1 MDFCHSYTQAQG
13 TSVVGT
19 QWEQFQQ
26 AFALLASPP
35 ATVSFISSKGHTSPL
50 ASKATKIS

>member
-35 ATVSFISSKGHTSPL
+35 ATVSFISSKGHTFSP
-50 ASKATKIS
+50 SIKGDQN